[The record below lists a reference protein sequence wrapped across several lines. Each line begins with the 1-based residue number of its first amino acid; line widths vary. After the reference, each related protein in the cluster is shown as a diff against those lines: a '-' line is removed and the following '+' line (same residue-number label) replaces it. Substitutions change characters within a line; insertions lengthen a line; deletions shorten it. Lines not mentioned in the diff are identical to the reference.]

1 MTPKPVKP
9 TKSADRP
16 VRSRPPRARR
26 RTPSHVEIAEH
37 AYFIH
42 LQDGEA
48 DQVANW
54 LRAEREL
61 AAA

>member
-1 MTPKPVKP
+1 MP

-16 VRSRPPRARR
+16 VRSRPPRVRTRR
-26 RTPSHVEIAEH
+26 PSHVEIAQR

-42 LQDGEA
+42 LQEGDR
-48 DQVANW
+48 DPLANW

-61 AAA
+61 AVA